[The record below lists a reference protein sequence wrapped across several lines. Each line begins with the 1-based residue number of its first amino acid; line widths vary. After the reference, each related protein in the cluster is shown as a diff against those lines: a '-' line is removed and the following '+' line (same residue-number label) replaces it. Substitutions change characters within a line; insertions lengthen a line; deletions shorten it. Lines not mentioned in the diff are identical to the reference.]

1 MVLEPDPLMVELEG
15 AVGGGG
21 GGGKPGVNNKY
32 ELYAVCARGGEID
45 EGERKKDIY
54 CTVYNVLR
62 ANSWT

>member
-1 MVLEPDPLMVELEG
+1 M
-15 AVGGGG
+15 G

-32 ELYAVCARGGEID
+32 ELYAVCAKGEWGGEID

-54 CTVYNVLR
+54 CTVFNVLR